1 MNEGINSDCFWCHLN
16 APVIRKALVISADIL
31 YRKDLFY
38 ENEAAFLFWTCK
50 EGLRSIIICFF
61 GVYKT
66 VWRTSALEAEIF

>member
-1 MNEGINSDCFWCHLN
+1 MFF
-16 APVIRKALVISADIL
+16 

-50 EGLRSIIICFF
+50 EGLRNIICFF

-66 VWRTSALEAEIF
+66 VWKTSAFEAEIF